1 MRPIHAFCIFMF
13 SGVLLGCQTR
23 APDQATG
30 DASGDCNASAAHH
43 LIGEQA
49 TPTVLDQARRESGA
63 GTARMVRPG
72 DIVTL
77 EYNYQ
82 RLTLVT
88 NENLVIERIG
98 CN

>member
-1 MRPIHAFCIFMF
+1 MRQIHAFCILVL
-13 SGVLLGCQTR
+13 SGVLFGCQTK

-49 TPTVLDQARRESGA
+49 TPAVLDQARRESGA
-63 GTARMVRPG
+63 GTARIVRPG

-88 NENLVIERIG
+88 NEDLVIERIG
-98 CN
+98 CG